1 MFFGDL
7 EPPTKLQGGTARAI
21 QSASHEVH
29 GGRVL
34 GARGL
39 GRKIVLGAV
48 LGSNFEVR
56 GPWIGVRIR
65 PRKAQGGDV
74 PLIIPPS
81 HFLGGTRNLLNY
93 NNNVRMYPWIPS
105 FPQIRL
111 DYLNWLAQ

>member
-7 EPPTKLQGGTARAI
+7 EPPTKLQGGSARAI

-48 LGSNFEVR
+48 LGSNFQVR
-56 GPWIGVRIR
+56 GPRIGSGSG
-65 PRKAQGGDV
+65 PAK
-74 PLIIPPS
+74 PKEE
-81 HFLGGTRNLLNY
+81 
-93 NNNVRMYPWIPS
+93 MYP
-105 FPQIRL
+105 
-111 DYLNWLAQ
+111 